1 MIQSIESF
9 CKYFESIRRRTL
21 NYVRTIPPEKINWS
35 PAKGRFSCGDLL
47 RHLAA
52 TEETYVAVVIDSKWH
67 YHGHA
72 KGKYNTLDEIIV
84 YMYQTHD
91 AAMIRLKTVSDSE
104 LNELRPS
111 PVSDARSV
119 KMWRWLMV
127 MVEHEVHHRSE
138 LASYL
143 TMMGVEPPQ
152 IFGLSVEE
160 LSELAQDD

>member
-1 MIQSIESF
+1 MIESIESF

-21 NYVRTIPPEKINWS
+21 NYIRTIPPEQIDWS
-35 PAKGRFSCGDLL
+35 PAEGRFSCGDLV

-52 TEETYVAVVIDSKWH
+52 TEETYVGVAVDSKWV
-67 YHGHA
+67 YRGHA
-72 KGKYNTLDEIIV
+72 KGEHNTLDEVIAL
-84 YMYQTHD
+84 MNQTHE
-91 AAMIRLKTVSDSE
+91 AAMAHLKTLSDSE

-111 PVSDARSV
+111 PVPDARPV

-152 IFGLSVEE
+152 IFGISAEE
-160 LSELAQDD
+160 LAEYAKND

>member
-1 MIQSIESF
+1 MIQDIDSF

-21 NYVRTIPPEKINWS
+21 NYIRTIPPEQIDWS
-35 PAKGRFSCGDLL
+35 PAEGRFSCGDLV
-47 RHLAA
+47 RHLAG
-52 TEETYVAVVIDSKWH
+52 TEETYVGVVIDSKWL
-67 YHGHA
+67 YRGHA
-72 KGKYNTLDEIIV
+72 KGEYNTLDEVIAH
-84 YMYQTHD
+84 MNQTHES
-91 AAMIRLKTVSDSE
+91 AMARLKTVSDSE

-111 PVSDARSV
+111 PVPDARPV

-143 TMMGVEPPQ
+143 TMIGVEPPQ
-152 IFGLSVEE
+152 IYGLSVEE